1 MPTTAWLHVQPLNA
15 TWTRLQLVAAW
26 GKRSPDLTGKQIFYF
41 RASVGARGIFE
52 KTSKWWCLSLQVL
65 AAGGRPRAR
74 QLSTPQDA
82 TWATAGTL
90 REPVPET
97 AEETAGSFMGAVGIC
112 PLPPRASQQPRA
124 KSSVKINLSQLKS
137 KVNLRRS
144 PAAYTCASE
153 VIATLRS
160 LLAQARLKSCYTGWG
175 AAILWNPQRRKS
187 LKGEKAKGCL
197 GQTTDCRHRQPAV
210 ASRLHPSGQ

>member
-1 MPTTAWLHVQPLNA
+1 MSLPSGSGSWRAAQSTAALNTTRCYMGNRRNIA
-15 TWTRLQLVAAW
+15 
-26 GKRSPDLTGKQIFYF
+26 GTGP
-41 RASVGARGIFE
+41 RNSRGD
-52 KTSKWWCLSLQVL
+52 C
-65 AAGGRPRAR
+65 R
-74 QLSTPQDA
+74 QLYGCSRNLPSSPTSLP
-82 TWATAGTL
+82 TAS
-90 REPVPET
+90 RKEQRKNQK
-97 AEETAGSFMGAVGIC
+97 AEVD
-112 PLPPRASQQPRA
+112 
-124 KSSVKINLSQLKS
+124 
-137 KVNLRRS
+137 LRRS

-153 VIATLRS
+153 VIASLRS